1 MTVSIVTT
9 FLSKPPPP
17 LVSISIAV
25 IKHSN
30 LGEDRV
36 YFTLEFGARAK
47 AEL

>member
-1 MTVSIVTT
+1 MEG
-9 FLSKPPPP
+9 SKGCAI